1 MKEIWKAIKDYE
13 GKYEV
18 SNLGRVKS
26 LERTSRLNR
35 KIKERILAPREH
47 TGGYLR
53 VQLSRKDFYIHR
65 LVAEAFIPNPENKS
79 QVNHIDGNKRNNH
92 VDNLEWNTPLENN
105 LHAIR
110 TGLNKKDREF
120 MIKIANCENHKKAIA
135 KRRKFTKEQIIEIR
149 KSQETDTIL
158 AKRYNTSRG
167 QIYSI
172 KHYRTYKEVIL

>member
-26 LERTSRLNR
+26 LERKSRLNR

-65 LVAEAFIPNPENKS
+65 LVAETFIPNPENKS
-79 QVNHIDGNKRNNH
+79 QVNHIDGNKRNNR

-120 MIKIANCENHKKAIA
+120 MIKMANCENHKKAMK
-135 KRRKFTKEQIIEIR
+135 KRRKLTNQQILQIRNSKESEYKLAEKYNVCRSHIHNIR
-149 KSQETDTIL
+149 VFK
-158 AKRYNTSRG
+158 
-167 QIYSI
+167 IY
-172 KHYRTYKEVIL
+172 KDVV

>member
-26 LERTSRLNR
+26 LERTSRLNK
-35 KIKERILAPREH
+35 KIKEKILAPREH

-65 LVAEAFIPNPENKS
+65 LVAETFIPNPENKS
-79 QVNHIDGNKRNNH
+79 QVNHIDGNKRNNR

-120 MIKIANCENHKKAIA
+120 MIKIANCENHKKAMIR
-135 KRRKFTKEQIIEIR
+135 KRKLNDKQILEIR
-149 KSQETDTIL
+149 NSKESEYKLAET
-158 AKRYNTSRG
+158 YNVCRSHIHNIKVFK
-167 QIYSI
+167 IY
-172 KHYRTYKEVIL
+172 KDVV

>member
-65 LVAEAFIPNPENKS
+65 LVAETFIPNPENKS
-79 QVNHIDGNKRNNH
+79 QVNHIDGNKRNNR

-110 TGLNKKDREF
+110 TGLNKKDRDF
-120 MIKIANCENHKKAIA
+120 MIKIANCENHKKAMIR
-135 KRRKFTKEQIIEIR
+135 KRKLTDEQILEIR
-149 KSQETDTIL
+149 NSKESEYKL
-158 AKRYNTSRG
+158 AEAYNVCRSHIHNIKVFK
-167 QIYSI
+167 IY
-172 KHYRTYKEVIL
+172 KDVI

>member
-35 KIKERILAPREH
+35 KIKERILAPREY

-65 LVAEAFIPNPENKS
+65 LVAETFIPNPENKS
-79 QVNHIDGNKRNNH
+79 QVNHIDGNKRNNR

-120 MIKIANCENHKKAIA
+120 MIKIANFENHKKAIA

-149 KSQETDTIL
+149 KSQEPDTIL

>member
-1 MKEIWKAIKDYE
+1 MKEIWKTIQGYE
-13 GKYEV
+13 NRYEV

-26 LERTSRLNR
+26 LERIDRYNR
-35 KIKERILAPREH
+35 KIEEKILAPRKH

-53 VQLSRKDFYIHR
+53 VQLSKKDFYIHR

-79 QVNHIDGNKRNNH
+79 QVNHIDGNKRNNR

-110 TGLNKKDREF
+110 TGLSKKDRDF
-120 MIKIANCENHKKAIA
+120 MIKMANCENHKKAIA
-135 KRRKFTKEQIIEIR
+135 KRREFTKEQIIEIR

-158 AKRYNTSRG
+158 AKRYNISRG

-172 KHYRTYKEVIL
+172 KHYRTYKEV

>member
-53 VQLSRKDFYIHR
+53 VQLSRKDFYIQC
-65 LVAEAFIPNPENKS
+65 LKNK
-79 QVNHIDGNKRNNH
+79 
-92 VDNLEWNTPLENN
+92 L
-105 LHAIR
+105 
-110 TGLNKKDREF
+110 KKG
-120 MIKIANCENHKKAIA
+120 MV
-135 KRRKFTKEQIIEIR
+135 Q
-149 KSQETDTIL
+149 
-158 AKRYNTSRG
+158 
-167 QIYSI
+167 
-172 KHYRTYKEVIL
+172 

>member
-26 LERTSRLNR
+26 LERTSRFNR
-35 KIKERILAPREH
+35 KIKEKILAPREH

-65 LVAEAFIPNPENKS
+65 LVAETFIPNPENKS
-79 QVNHIDGNKRNNH
+79 QVNHIDGNKRNNR

-110 TGLNKKDREF
+110 TGLNKKDRDF
-120 MIKIANCENHKKAIA
+120 MIKIANCENHKKAMIR
-135 KRRKFTKEQIIEIR
+135 KRKLTDEQILEIR
-149 KSQETDTIL
+149 NSKESEYKLAET
-158 AKRYNTSRG
+158 YNVCRSHIHNIKVFK
-167 QIYSI
+167 IY
-172 KHYRTYKEVIL
+172 KDVV

>member
-65 LVAEAFIPNPENKS
+65 LVAETFIPNPENKPM
-79 QVNHIDGNKRNNH
+79 VNHKDGNKHNNC
-92 VDNLEWNTPLENN
+92 VDNLELVTHSENEKHAYKNN
-105 LHAIR
+105 LIDKTKLSISH
-110 TGLNKKDREF
+110 NKPVLQYKLDGKF
-120 MIKIANCENHKKAIA
+120 IKEYK
-135 KRRKFTKEQIIEIR
+135 
-149 KSQETDTIL
+149 
-158 AKRYNTSRG
+158 
-167 QIYSI
+167 SI
-172 KHYRTYKEVIL
+172 KEANDTNPNIHGTSISKCLKGVYKTAGGYIWKYKENQ

>member
-26 LERTSRLNR
+26 LERKSRLNR

-65 LVAEAFIPNPENKS
+65 LVAETFIPNPENKS
-79 QVNHIDGNKRNNH
+79 QVNHIDGNKRNNR

-110 TGLNKKDREF
+110 TGLHKTDKEF
-120 MIKIANCENHKKAIA
+120 MIKIANCENHKKAMIR
-135 KRRKFTKEQIIEIR
+135 KRKLSGEQVIEIR
-149 KSQETDTIL
+149 KSKLTEKELSRI
-158 AKRYNTSRG
+158 YNVSRG
-167 QIYSI
+167 HINSI
-172 KHYRTYKEVIL
+172 KNYKLYKDVI